1 MKKPVRF
8 FSVSSSHG
16 QHDSEKKA
24 AQRLPGWMLSATA
37 WFYGDNVGRPDVFST
52 QRVTVTVL
60 RLLTLHLVLVGL
72 ILACAALA

>member
-1 MKKPVRF
+1 
-8 FSVSSSHG
+8 
-16 QHDSEKKA
+16 
-24 AQRLPGWMLSATA
+24 MLSATA